1 MYHIVPFIVKKFIN
15 FVLLS
20 LLDSFYFKWK
30 LYCYRRKIVMIPKLH
45 FEINFI
51 TNSSFTYTGMVLVWV
66 LNKNF
71 TTDNVFFSTL
81 LLVSAPFK

>member
-30 LYCYRRKIVMIPKLH
+30 LYYYQQKIVMIPKLH

-51 TNSSFTYTGMVLVWV
+51 TNSSVTYTGMVLVWNI

-71 TTDNVFFSTL
+71 TTDNDFL
-81 LLVSAPFK
+81 APSF